1 MDDNAKKVL
10 SRLQAHCSRRECC
23 SRDIYAKALKAMD
36 RDSAVAEEIVE
47 SLRRDRYLDDL
58 RYATAFARDK
68 SSLQGWGPVKISWML
83 KAKGLDEVTISSALE
98 EVDADSAERKL
109 DSLVAQKRRQLEGD
123 PQMKLK
129 LLKYALGRG
138 YGYDN
143 VKASVER
150 VLAKDGK

>member
-36 RDSAVAEEIVE
+36 GDSAVAEEIVE
-47 SLRRDRYLDDL
+47 SLHRDRYLDDL